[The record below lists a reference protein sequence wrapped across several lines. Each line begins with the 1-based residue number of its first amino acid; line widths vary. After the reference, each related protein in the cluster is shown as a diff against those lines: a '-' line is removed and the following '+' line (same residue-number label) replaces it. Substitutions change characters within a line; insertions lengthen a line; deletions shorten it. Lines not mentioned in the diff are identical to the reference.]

1 MRMLHVLLFVLVC
14 APVQA
19 FAMSPKEV
27 YKKSGPSVVL
37 ILGSD
42 GGSKGSGGTG
52 SIIHSDGYVITNAHV
67 VIGAEGV
74 PLKRLFVYLKP
85 PRLTGDNQKDL
96 VNRYKASVV
105 GFSPATKLDLALLK
119 IEGAPA
125 NLPVIEFADPKTV
138 DIGDYVT
145 AIGHPEQAGLWTL
158 TTGTVSTLI
167 ANFTGVKG
175 KDVFQTEASINR
187 GNSGG
192 PLLNEAGAMIGIN
205 TSISRQASDGVAITD
220 VNFALKASVAV
231 DWLNSMGH
239 SVAFGQTK
247 LVASAKIPPTPKKV
261 VVVPQEPAKE
271 KVVGKRLDVKQ
282 AKTKQKVLTPRRP
295 YSLKELRRKQIREL
309 ENLMDEMR
317 LR

>member
-1 MRMLHVLLFVLVC
+1 MRLLVAIFTVAVLV
-14 APVQA
+14 PLQA
-19 FAMSPKEV
+19 SGMAPKEV
-27 YKKSGPSVVL
+27 YKSAGPAVVL

-52 SIIHSDGYVITNAHV
+52 TIIDSNGYVITNAHV
-67 VIGAEGV
+67 VMGKHGK
-74 PLKRLFVYLKP
+74 PLSKIYVYLKP

-105 GFSPATKLDLALLK
+105 SFSPASNLDLALLK
-119 IEGAPA
+119 IENAPSG
-125 NLPVIEFADPKTV
+125 LPTVSFADPKTV

-167 ANFTGVKG
+167 ANFSGVKG
-175 KDVFQTEASINR
+175 KHVFQTEASINR

-192 PLLNEAGAMIGIN
+192 PLLSDSGQMIGIN
-205 TSISRQASDGVAITD
+205 TSIARRAADGIAITD

-231 DWLNSMGH
+231 DWLNAMGH
-239 SVAFGQTK
+239 SVGYGKALIEQKVAVKTVPETK
-247 LVASAKIPPTPKKV
+247 P
-261 VVVPQEPAKE
+261 EPAQE
-271 KVVGKRLDVKQ
+271 KVVGKRLDVDQ
-282 AKTKQKVLTPRRP
+282 ARKKQKVLTPKRP

-317 LR
+317 GR

>member
-1 MRMLHVLLFVLVC
+1 MSHILVLAMLL
-14 APVQA
+14 APVHA
-19 FAMSPKEV
+19 VAMSPKEV
-27 YKKSGPSVVL
+27 YKSSGPAVVL

-42 GGSKGSGGTG
+42 GGKKGSGGTG
-52 SIIHSDGYVITNAHV
+52 SIIHSSGYVITNAHV
-67 VIGAEGV
+67 VIGPKGE
-74 PLKRLFVYLKP
+74 PLKRLYVYLKP

-96 VNRYKASVV
+96 VNRYKATVV
-105 GFSPATKLDLALLK
+105 GFSPAAKLDLALLK
-119 IEGAPA
+119 IEGAPK
-125 NLPVIEFADPKTV
+125 NLPTIAFADPKTV

-175 KDVFQTEASINR
+175 KHVFQTEASINR

-192 PLLNEAGAMIGIN
+192 PLLNDSGAMIGIN
-205 TSISRQASDGVAITD
+205 TSISRQAADGVAITD

-239 SVAFGQTK
+239 AVGYGRADLKVTTQAKPAPVKVAETK
-247 LVASAKIPPTPKKV
+247 A
-261 VVVPQEPAKE
+261 EPAKE
-271 KVVGKRLDVKQ
+271 KVVGKRLDVEQ
-282 AKTKQKVLTPRRP
+282 AKAKQKVLTPKRP
-295 YSLKELRRKQIREL
+295 YSLDKLRRTQIREL

-317 LR
+317 IR